1 MEILY
6 NFLTMEEVLEARP
19 GLTLYDEWQVK
30 EAMNMSFDLLDSECN
45 GLILNVIQFSLSKDV
60 KDETNPFY
68 RTTQE
73 LNYLKRAFISQTQ
86 FIINL
91 KNDQTAGN
99 SSLTSGGI
107 SISSSRAL
115 NFNQVAPGVYENLA
129 KARVYKMNDV
139 FKTGSMEQ
147 KKKLCLEKLFLT
159 REEASEYI
167 KYYQPEA
174 AENSILV
181 VNNAHLIRPMKTQD
195 IEWKT
200 KNADNIL
207 DVDNVY
213 RNIRDIRD
221 LAFFGQDGTNAM
233 TRQQVYNAIWHSMFW
248 NATVSY
254 PNEAIVKVYDNNK
267 KKVYTFKS
275 NFDNNLGHNPLK
287 PEDNKDNFW
296 WEPVN
301 VATDKID
308 FEEVA
313 EIILNSK
320 EFLDK
325 INAINNEIQNQLN
338 AFWEQ
343 IKDNPHLLKK
353 FEELYDQTKTEN
365 DQLEQ
370 KLDTKINEIRDDLQ
384 QKIDDLPQSLDNVA
398 YVNKTNNFEGNQRIN
413 GSLLDTKGF
422 YIEGNSQTISYL
434 KTQTAKNM
442 YLDFEQNKALGYRNH
457 CTLAFRHKY
466 PNTNWNIIFKIEA
479 RSTNQGIYFF
489 VEGGKMIFDQPT
501 TISNVST
508 PIANN
513 DVATKEYV
521 DSSVQ
526 NANIDTT
533 NLAKLNKR
541 NNFMEHQGFEKP
553 IVVGSTVSE
562 NKIKDKK
569 DRIDTTTF
577 FFTDVAFTN
586 EVLISGK
593 IAYSDIDQPID
604 FEGDLVHKK
613 YLDERLDALG
623 QTGIDW
629 MNVNSQ
635 NGYEFTRNGTY
646 AFRLTDSIMYL
657 YGGNSTI
664 EAQSNIMTISNS
676 QQIKLDI
683 SNYYLNIQNGVE
695 IIDKKNQQAFI
706 ASYDADI
713 MTLKATKNLI
723 QQNQYTPPKWERW
736 YNGINGA
743 TAASA
748 LTISKRFVPET
759 MLDIYC
765 YTDDGG
771 GNHKYINTKNYI
783 IIGNTIRINLL
794 DNILPKTPY
803 QIWGREI
810 GRRG

>member
-174 AENSILV
+174 EENSILV

-365 DQLEQ
+365 EQLE
-370 KLDTKINEIRDDLQ
+370 TKINTRIEEVEQELEK
-384 QKIDDLPQSLDNVA
+384 KIVDSIENIENQLPNVA
-398 YVNKTNNFEGNQRIN
+398 FKNKVNVFTQNQQIKGGSAFLQFNNNANVRVGYVGKPSSTNNDIELRADTNSLKLSAKHQIILSTGANYGAIYN
-413 GSLLDTKGF
+413 GIITNKEHITNKG
-422 YIEGNSQTISYL
+422 
-434 KTQTAKNM
+434 
-442 YLDFEQNKALGYRNH
+442 
-457 CTLAFRHKY
+457 
-466 PNTNWNIIFKIEA
+466 
-479 RSTNQGIYFF
+479 
-489 VEGGKMIFDQPT
+489 
-501 TISNVST
+501 
-508 PIANN
+508 
-513 DVATKEYV
+513 YV
-521 DSSVQ
+521 D
-526 NANIDTT
+526 NAITKANIDTT

-771 GNHKYINTKNYI
+771 GNHKYINVKNYI

-794 DNILPKTPY
+794 DNILPRTPY
-803 QIWGREI
+803 QIWGREV